1 MQPLLNIGMRA
12 ARRAG
17 DLIVKSLSRLDSL
30 KIDSKGRNDF
40 VTDIDRKAEADIIAT
55 IRRSHPQHAFLAEEG
70 GRSGDDE
77 FVWIIDPLDG
87 TTNFL
92 HGFPTFAVSIA
103 LEHKG
108 RLQHAV
114 VYDPMRQEFFTA
126 SRGDGAQLEGR
137 KIRVSTQ
144 RTLEGSLIGTG
155 FPFRSGEHVDAYLA
169 MLKVIMGTAAGV
181 RRPGAAALDLAYV
194 AAGRIDGFW
203 EFGLS
208 PWDTAAAS
216 ARPQASST
224 RLGPT
229 SSRATPRFTRNC
241 STRWRRLRRR
251 LCARRARANQAY
263 SGSNH
268 SRSEGERMSL
278 FRTKPIDV
286 NADTGLK
293 RCLGAFDLTMLGI
306 GCIIGTG
313 IFVLTGVVAAQH
325 SGPAIVLSFILS
337 GTACAFAALCY
348 AELAGA
354 IGGAG
359 SAYGYAYSGI
369 GELIA
374 WIIGWDLILEYAIA
388 TSTVAIGWSGYF
400 GKILELLG
408 VHLPHA
414 LTNAPLEGGI
424 ANVPAMVIVLLLSVL
439 LSIGVSESAKFNTVM
454 VFVKLA
460 AVTIFIIVAAP
471 HVDPANWHP
480 FVPPQVIDA
489 DGQSHFG
496 YGGVLT
502 GASLIFFAY
511 IGFDAVST
519 AAEETIKPQRNLPIG
534 IIASL
539 VICTILYILVSG
551 ILTGVV
557 HYDHIDVK
565 APIADALKQLGI
577 GWAEA
582 LISIGALAGITTV
595 MLVLYFGLTRVVL
608 AMSRDGLLPTP
619 MAKVN
624 PKTQTPVRLILGSG
638 VAIALIAGLSPIGK
652 VAQLVNLGTLAAFFM
667 VCASVIVLRKT
678 RPELK
683 RPFRTPL
690 VPLVPILG
698 MGFCAFLMAG
708 LPAITWE
715 AFFIWSAIG
724 LAIFFL
730 YSRTHSIIAEPL
742 RAGR

>member
-1 MQPLLNIGMRA
+1 
-12 ARRAG
+12 
-17 DLIVKSLSRLDSL
+17 
-30 KIDSKGRNDF
+30 
-40 VTDIDRKAEADIIAT
+40 
-55 IRRSHPQHAFLAEEG
+55 
-70 GRSGDDE
+70 
-77 FVWIIDPLDG
+77 
-87 TTNFL
+87 
-92 HGFPTFAVSIA
+92 
-103 LEHKG
+103 
-108 RLQHAV
+108 
-114 VYDPMRQEFFTA
+114 
-126 SRGDGAQLEGR
+126 
-137 KIRVSTQ
+137 
-144 RTLEGSLIGTG
+144 
-155 FPFRSGEHVDAYLA
+155 
-169 MLKVIMGTAAGV
+169 
-181 RRPGAAALDLAYV
+181 
-194 AAGRIDGFW
+194 
-203 EFGLS
+203 
-208 PWDTAAAS
+208 
-216 ARPQASST
+216 
-224 RLGPT
+224 
-229 SSRATPRFTRNC
+229 
-241 STRWRRLRRR
+241 
-251 LCARRARANQAY
+251 
-263 SGSNH
+263 
-268 SRSEGERMSL
+268 MSL

-313 IFVLTGVVAAQH
+313 IFVLTGVVSAQH
-325 SGPAIVLSFILS
+325 SGPAIVLSFVLS
-337 GTACAFAALCY
+337 GIACAFAALSY

-408 VHLPHA
+408 LHLPHA
-414 LTNAPLEGGI
+414 LTNAPLDGGI

-439 LSIGVSESAKFNTVM
+439 LSIGVRESARFNTVM

-460 AVTIFIIVAAP
+460 AVLIFIVVAAP
-471 HVDPANWHP
+471 HVNPANWHP

-489 DGQSHFG
+489 AGESHFG
-496 YGGVLT
+496 YSGVLT

-519 AAEETIKPQRNLPIG
+519 AAEETVNPQRNLPIG

-539 VICTILYILVSG
+539 VICTVLYIVVSG

-557 HYDHIDVK
+557 HYDKIDIK

-608 AMSRDGLLPTP
+608 AMSRDGLLPKP
-619 MAKVN
+619 MAVVN
-624 PKTQTPVRLILGSG
+624 PKTQTPVRLIMGAG

-683 RPFRTPL
+683 RPFRTPW
-690 VPLVPILG
+690 VPLVPLLG

-715 AFFIWSAIG
+715 AFFIWSAVG
-724 LAIFFL
+724 LALFFL
-730 YSRTHSIIAEPL
+730 YSRSHSLLAE
-742 RAGR
+742 RR

>member
-1 MQPLLNIGMRA
+1 
-12 ARRAG
+12 
-17 DLIVKSLSRLDSL
+17 
-30 KIDSKGRNDF
+30 
-40 VTDIDRKAEADIIAT
+40 
-55 IRRSHPQHAFLAEEG
+55 
-70 GRSGDDE
+70 
-77 FVWIIDPLDG
+77 
-87 TTNFL
+87 
-92 HGFPTFAVSIA
+92 
-103 LEHKG
+103 
-108 RLQHAV
+108 
-114 VYDPMRQEFFTA
+114 
-126 SRGDGAQLEGR
+126 
-137 KIRVSTQ
+137 
-144 RTLEGSLIGTG
+144 
-155 FPFRSGEHVDAYLA
+155 
-169 MLKVIMGTAAGV
+169 
-181 RRPGAAALDLAYV
+181 
-194 AAGRIDGFW
+194 
-203 EFGLS
+203 
-208 PWDTAAAS
+208 
-216 ARPQASST
+216 
-224 RLGPT
+224 
-229 SSRATPRFTRNC
+229 
-241 STRWRRLRRR
+241 
-251 LCARRARANQAY
+251 
-263 SGSNH
+263 
-268 SRSEGERMSL
+268 MSL

-337 GTACAFAALCY
+337 GTACAFSALCY

-369 GELIA
+369 GELVA
-374 WIIGWDLILEYAIA
+374 WIIGWDLILEYSIA

-400 GKILELLG
+400 GKIMELLG
-408 VHLPHA
+408 VHLPPA
-414 LTNAPLEGGI
+414 LMNAPLDGGI

-439 LSIGVSESAKFNTVM
+439 LSIGVRESARFNTVM
-454 VFVKLA
+454 VVVKLA
-460 AVTIFIIVAAP
+460 AVAIFIIVAAP
-471 HVDPANWHP
+471 HIHPANWHP
-480 FVPPQVIDA
+480 FIPPRTIDA

-496 YGGVLT
+496 YGGILS

-539 VICTILYILVSG
+539 VICTILYIVVSG

-557 HYDHIDVK
+557 HYDQIDVK
-565 APIADALKQLGI
+565 APIADALKQIGI

-608 AMSRDGLLPTP
+608 AMSRDGLLPKP

-638 VAIALIAGLSPIGK
+638 VIIALIAGLSPIGK

-678 RPELK
+678 RAELK
-683 RPFRTPL
+683 RPFRTPW
-690 VPLVPILG
+690 VPLVPLLG

-715 AFFIWSAIG
+715 AFLIWSAVG
-724 LAIFFL
+724 LSVYFM
-730 YSRTHSIIAEPL
+730 YSRSRSQL
-742 RAGR
+742 AGQSR